1 MMLQMQENQL
11 KKFVRNSLVD
21 LLDRWAVIV
30 SSTST
35 TSTWESARTATWHST
50 WHAASFAA
58 SSIEFPAI
66 ELVKWK

>member
-1 MMLQMQENQL
+1 MLQMQENQL

-21 LLDRWAVIV
+21 LLDSWAVIM

-35 TSTWESARTATWHST
+35 TSTWESSWTTTRHSA
-50 WHAASFAA
+50 WHAASLAA

-66 ELVKWK
+66 ELVK

>member
-1 MMLQMQENQL
+1 MLQMQENQL

-21 LLDRWAVIV
+21 LLDSWAVIM

-35 TSTWESARTATWHST
+35 TSTWESSWTATWHAA
-50 WHAASFAA
+50 WHTASLAA

-66 ELVKWK
+66 ELVN